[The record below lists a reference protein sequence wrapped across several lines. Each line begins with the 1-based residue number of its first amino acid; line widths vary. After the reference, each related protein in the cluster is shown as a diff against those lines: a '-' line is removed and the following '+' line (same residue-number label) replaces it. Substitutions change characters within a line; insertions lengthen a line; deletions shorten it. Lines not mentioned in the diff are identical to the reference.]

1 MLVSKGA
8 ELLFGEDFSG
18 LKEERVAGS
27 QALSGTGSLRLAME
41 FIKRFY
47 PHKDAKMYA
56 PTPTW
61 PTHHGIA
68 KASHIQSD
76 SYKYYD
82 PQVKLVNPEWMIKDI
97 S

>member
-1 MLVSKGA
+1 MSKGA
-8 ELLFGEDFSG
+8 GLLFGEDFVG

-47 PHKDAKMYA
+47 PNKDAKIYC
-56 PTPTW
+56 PVPTW

-68 KASHIQSD
+68 KAAHIQTEN
-76 SYKYYD
+76 YRYYD
-82 PQVKLVNPEWMIKDI
+82 P
-97 S
+97 